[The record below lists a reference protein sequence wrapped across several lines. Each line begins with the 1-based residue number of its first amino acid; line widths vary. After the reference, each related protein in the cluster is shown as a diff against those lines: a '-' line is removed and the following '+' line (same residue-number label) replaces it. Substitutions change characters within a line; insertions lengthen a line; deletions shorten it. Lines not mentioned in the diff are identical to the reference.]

1 MKKIL
6 LISVAALFAWAASA
20 QDNTYRNT
28 QTNNYRNAAQTNNY
42 RNAAQTYNNNAA
54 QAGNYR
60 GTPSD
65 YRSAVGPRVNF
76 YTNTDD
82 ASVGIGAYYRY
93 SFNSHWRIEPSI
105 YVLTEKD
112 SSVDINF
119 DAHYVFQIADWWGVF
134 PQVGI
139 VANDIKDW
147 AVGMS
152 VGAGFDF
159 NVAHRWNIS
168 AGPSTSLCLTATV
181 RTRWWYTSAPR
192 TDSDK
197 RTCITHAKSGSRCR
211 DPLFHAVRHNAG
223 IIWSY
228 RPHGTFPW
236 QGSATCLSADCDAAA
251 RCGP

>member
-6 LISVAALFAWAASA
+6 AFALALAMILTCSLALADRLDDIKAAGKLTVATSPDWPPYEYI
-20 QDNTYRNT
+20 DDD
-28 QTNNYRNAAQTNNY
+28 
-42 RNAAQTYNNNAA
+42 
-54 QAGNYR
+54 GNIV
-60 GTPSD
+60 GTD
-65 YRSAVGPRVNF
+65 ILMCQWMAEQLGVELE
-76 YTNTDD
+76 
-82 ASVGIGAYYRY
+82 IHAYYRY

-168 AGPSTSLCLTATV
+168 AGLKYEPMF
-181 RTRWWYTSAPR
+181 
-192 TDSDK
+192 DSD
-197 RTCITHAKSGSRCR
+197 RSN
-211 DPLFHAVRHNAG
+211 PLVVYVGAA
-223 IIWSY
+223 Y
-228 RPHGTFPW
+228 RF
-236 QGSATCLSADCDAAA
+236 
-251 RCGP
+251 

>member
-1 MKKIL
+1 M
-6 LISVAALFAWAASA
+6 
-20 QDNTYRNT
+20 
-28 QTNNYRNAAQTNNY
+28 
-42 RNAAQTYNNNAA
+42 
-54 QAGNYR
+54 
-60 GTPSD
+60 
-65 YRSAVGPRVNF
+65 GPRVNF

-168 AGPSTSLCLTATV
+168 AGLKYEPMF
-181 RTRWWYTSAPR
+181 
-192 TDSDK
+192 DSDRSNPLVVYVGAAYRFRQTHLNNTCKK
-197 RTCITHAKSGSRCR
+197 RIPMSGSAFSCGTAQCR
-211 DPLFHAVRHNAG
+211 NHLV
-223 IIWSY
+223 
-228 RPHGTFPW
+228 
-236 QGSATCLSADCDAAA
+236 L
-251 RCGP
+251 

>member
-42 RNAAQTYNNNAA
+42 RNAAQT
-54 QAGNYR
+54 
-60 GTPSD
+60 
-65 YRSAVGPRVNF
+65 

-168 AGPSTSLCLTATV
+168 AGLKYEPMF
-181 RTRWWYTSAPR
+181 
-192 TDSDK
+192 DSD
-197 RTCITHAKSGSRCR
+197 RSN
-211 DPLFHAVRHNAG
+211 PLVVYVGAA
-223 IIWSY
+223 Y
-228 RPHGTFPW
+228 RF
-236 QGSATCLSADCDAAA
+236 
-251 RCGP
+251 

>member
-28 QTNNYRNAAQTNNY
+28 QTNKYRNAAQTNNY

-168 AGPSTSLCLTATV
+168 AGLKYEPMF
-181 RTRWWYTSAPR
+181 
-192 TDSDK
+192 DSD
-197 RTCITHAKSGSRCR
+197 RSN
-211 DPLFHAVRHNAG
+211 PLVVYVGAA
-223 IIWSY
+223 Y
-228 RPHGTFPW
+228 RF
-236 QGSATCLSADCDAAA
+236 
-251 RCGP
+251 

>member
-93 SFNSHWRIEPSI
+93 SFNSP
-105 YVLTEKD
+105 L
-112 SSVDINF
+112 
-119 DAHYVFQIADWWGVF
+119 
-134 PQVGI
+134 
-139 VANDIKDW
+139 
-147 AVGMS
+147 
-152 VGAGFDF
+152 
-159 NVAHRWNIS
+159 AHRAVDLCTDGKRQLRRHQLRRTLRIPDRRLVGRIP
-168 AGPSTSLCLTATV
+168 AG
-181 RTRWWYTSAPR
+181 R
-192 TDSDK
+192 
-197 RTCITHAKSGSRCR
+197 
-211 DPLFHAVRHNAG
+211 
-223 IIWSY
+223 Y
-228 RPHGTFPW
+228 RG
-236 QGSATCLSADCDAAA
+236 Q
-251 RCGP
+251 

>member
-65 YRSAVGPRVNF
+65 
-76 YTNTDD
+76 
-82 ASVGIGAYYRY
+82 Y

-168 AGPSTSLCLTATV
+168 AGLKYEPMF
-181 RTRWWYTSAPR
+181 
-192 TDSDK
+192 DSD
-197 RTCITHAKSGSRCR
+197 RSN
-211 DPLFHAVRHNAG
+211 PLVVYVGAA
-223 IIWSY
+223 Y
-228 RPHGTFPW
+228 RF
-236 QGSATCLSADCDAAA
+236 
-251 RCGP
+251 